1 MRIVF
6 LGDSLTWGRYGGDFV
21 AEIAQRLPE
30 HEIINSG
37 ESGNTSLSLLNRLD
51 DVLALE
57 PDGIFVMVGGNDAIS
72 YSQPETRRYYQ
83 QVQKIPDGIITP
95 ELFSRTYRELLTQI
109 QLNYIMTW
117 VGLAPKEYNP
127 AVVEAAEQ
135 FNALAREIAESLN
148 IAVLDF
154 MPHFKPEHIP
164 DRSPLNL
171 ATINLIGKRA
181 NSGWSDYESARA
193 EGDYTYSFDGLHI
206 TPESAP
212 RFADLIIEFLRQQGA
227 I

>member
-21 AEIAQRLPE
+21 TEIAQRLPQ

-37 ESGNTSLSLLNRLD
+37 ESGNTTISLLNRLD
-51 DVLALE
+51 AALALE

-72 YSQPETRRYYQ
+72 YSQPETRPYYQ
-83 QVQKIPDGIITP
+83 QVQKIPEGIVTP
-95 ELFSRTYRELLTQI
+95 ELFSRSYRELLTQI
-109 QLNYIMTW
+109 QLHYIMTW

-127 AVVEAAEQ
+127 AVVEAAEAY
-135 FNALAREIAESLN
+135 NTLAHEIATSLN
-148 IAVLDF
+148 IEVLDL
-154 MPHFKPEHIP
+154 MPHFKPETVP
-164 DRSPLNL
+164 DRPPLNL
-171 ATINLIGKRA
+171 ATINQIGKRA
-181 NSGWSDYESARA
+181 SSGWSDYEAARA
-193 EGDYTYSFDGLHI
+193 AGGFTYSFDGLHI

-212 RFADLIIEFLRQQGA
+212 RFADLIINFLQQQGA